1 MSPLRLIENENENH
15 FHLVSL
21 KSQFS
26 AVNNFL
32 EIFRENAGDL
42 FTLLARGLQAQL
54 RRVQVSILCQKISD
68 DQAATLG
75 QQTFT
80 TIENLRASVGE
91 GKPPIGFLLQEA
103 RDRAREFPGH
113 E

>member
-1 MSPLRLIENENENH
+1 MSPLRLVENENH

-42 FTLLARGLQAQL
+42 FTLLTRGLQAQL
-54 RRVQVSILCQKISD
+54 RFGAQDQKGV
-68 DQAATLG
+68 AKL
-75 QQTFT
+75 
-80 TIENLRASVGE
+80 
-91 GKPPIGFLLQEA
+91 
-103 RDRAREFPGH
+103 
-113 E
+113 